1 MVCELLLR
9 CTKPEFE
16 AKGDE
21 PVPRVVPDT
30 VSIAQ
35 DLGPS
40 PPRPVKKSKKNS
52 AIYDLQKT
60 VEQKV
65 GESPQCAVCRLIM
78 ESIDELIAAN
88 STEVRSFLLRL

>member
-9 CTKPEFE
+9 CTKPEYE
-16 AKGDE
+16 AKQDE

-35 DLGPS
+35 DLPS

-52 AIYDLQKT
+52 AIYDVQKT

-65 GESPQCAVCRLIM
+65 GESPQCAVCRLVM

-88 STEVRSFLLRL
+88 STEVLSFLLRL